1 MRLRERRTMIGLS
14 QQQLSKLIGV
24 TLQQVFMYE
33 RGINSISAGRLYE
46 IASELNAPIEYFFEG
61 LEKASTEQLPLRQR
75 RLLDIMRNVGEI
87 KNDKRREVIGQL
99 VRSLVDE

>member
-24 TLQQVFMYE
+24 TLQQVFKYE

-46 IASELNAPIEYFFEG
+46 IASELSAPIEYFFEG
-61 LEKASTEQLPLRQR
+61 FEKASTEPLPLRQR

-99 VRSLVDE
+99 VRSLVGE